1 MSTYCLYQPLVMRV
15 IRALKTGFVS
25 LLVLAGTV
33 VQAEPVIPAYPAYPA
48 PLQATPQLMA
58 ITTASARARPT
69 SLMVLPAARRDL
81 VIGRFSAG
89 DFMRMRVSPQ
99 LRVRGW
105 KLSNKVYFGQA
116 KVGNRWG
123 VGFLVEHKDY
133 VYGVNHRG
141 IQLMRRF

>member
-1 MSTYCLYQPLVMRV
+1 MSTYCLYQLPVMRV
-15 IRALKTGFVS
+15 MRTLQTGFVS
-25 LLVLAGTV
+25 LLALAGTV
-33 VQAEPVIPAYPAYPA
+33 AQAEPVAPAYPA
-48 PLQATPQLMA
+48 PLHATPQPMA
-58 ITTASARARPT
+58 MTIASTRIRST
-69 SLMVLPAARRDL
+69 SLMALPAVRRDL
-81 VIGRFSAG
+81 VVGRFSAG
-89 DFMRMRVSPQ
+89 DFTRMRVSPQ
-99 LRVRGW
+99 LRMRGW

>member
-1 MSTYCLYQPLVMRV
+1 MSTYCLYQPPVMRV
-15 IRALKTGFVS
+15 IRALQGGLVS
-25 LLVLAGTV
+25 LLALAGTV
-33 VQAEPVIPAYPAYPA
+33 VQAEPVVPAYLA
-48 PLQATPQLMA
+48 PLQAIPQLMA
-58 ITTASARARPT
+58 MTTASARARPT
-69 SLMVLPAARRDL
+69 RVMALPPARRDL
-81 VIGRFSAG
+81 VVGRFSAG
-89 DFMRMRVSPQ
+89 DFTRMRVSPQ

>member
-1 MSTYCLYQPLVMRV
+1 MSTYSLYQSPVIRVMR
-15 IRALKTGFVS
+15 ALQTGFVR
-25 LLVLAGTV
+25 LLALAGTV
-33 VQAEPVIPAYPAYPA
+33 VQAEPVAPVYPAYPA
-48 PLQATPQLMA
+48 PLLATPQLMA
-58 ITTASARARPT
+58 IITAPARARPT
-69 SLMVLPAARRDL
+69 SVMAVPAARRDL
-81 VIGRFSAG
+81 VVGRFSAG
-89 DFMRMRVSPQ
+89 DFTRMRVSPQ

>member
-1 MSTYCLYQPLVMRV
+1 MSTYRLYQPPIMRV
-15 IRALKTGFVS
+15 IRALQTGFVS
-25 LLVLAGTV
+25 LLALAGTV
-33 VQAEPVIPAYPAYPA
+33 VQAEPVVPVHPA

-89 DFMRMRVSPQ
+89 DFTRMRVSPQ

-141 IQLMRRF
+141 LQLMRRF

>member
-1 MSTYCLYQPLVMRV
+1 MRV
-15 IRALKTGFVS
+15 IRALQAGFVS
-25 LLVLAGTV
+25 LLTLAGTV
-33 VQAEPVIPAYPAYPA
+33 VQAEPVVPAYPA
-48 PLQATPQLMA
+48 PLHATPQLMA
-58 ITTASARARPT
+58 TTSASTRARPT
-69 SLMVLPAARRDL
+69 SVMALPAARRDL
-81 VIGRFSAG
+81 VVGRFSAG
-89 DFMRMRVSPQ
+89 DFTRMRVSPQ

-141 IQLMRRF
+141 IQLLRRF